1 MGASKAWFSY
11 AADVSESSRP
21 YRLDCFSGEWEHT
34 PPTTR
39 PISKLYPRHVCEV
52 GLESTSQAC
61 RRWRLGWPMLPAT
74 CVLISEQYPRPC
86 RRCIGGIWEPGLT
99 CAQTWDGLQTYRIPL
114 ATQRRPPR
122 AHTSHGTHHTEAIW
136 VSGSKKRK
144 NNNNLRE
151 MNRSECRLF
160 TVPYFSVRSSISS
173 ALRYERPSWMSV
185 KST

>member
-1 MGASKAWFSY
+1 MRTCT
-11 AADVSESSRP
+11 ADNKTH
-21 YRLDCFSGEWEHT
+21 LKT
-34 PPTTR
+34 LPPTCLRSWTR
-39 PISKLYPRHVCEV
+39 INFA
-52 GLESTSQAC
+52 G
-61 RRWRLGWPMLPAT
+61 MPAIKT
-74 CVLISEQYPRPC
+74 RMTNVAGHCVLISEQYPRPC

-136 VSGSKKRK
+136 VSGSKKIK

-151 MNRSECRLF
+151 MNRRECRLF